1 MTMRI
6 DGMTPRDLAP
16 YICQWCEDEIAA
28 RMLQRL
34 RDADYPRT
42 EDVPEFVWD
51 QMLHRSMRECD
62 EPGIE

>member
-1 MTMRI
+1 MRI
-6 DGMTPRDLAP
+6 DGMTPSDLAP
-16 YICQWCEDEIAA
+16 YIGPWCNDEIAA

-51 QMLHRSMRECD
+51 QMLHRSMREFL
-62 EPGIE
+62 E